1 MFVIL
6 KFTRI
11 KYKSIPRLIATAQE
25 NELTLKKNGM
35 KGWRFEKKNF
45 LNILHEINIIIVQNK
60 YR

>member
-11 KYKSIPRLIATAQE
+11 KYKSVPRLIAAAQE
-25 NELTLKKNGM
+25 NELTLKKWDEGLEI
-35 KGWRFEKKNF
+35 WKKNF
-45 LNILHEINIIIVQNK
+45 LSILHEINIIIVQNK

>member
-11 KYKSIPRLIATAQE
+11 KYKSVPRLIAAAQE
-25 NELTLKKNGM
+25 NELTLKKM
-35 KGWRFEKKNF
+35 GWRVGDLKNF

>member
-11 KYKSIPRLIATAQE
+11 EYKSVPRLIASAQE
-25 NELTLKKNGM
+25 NELTLKKWDEGLEI
-35 KGWRFEKKNF
+35 WKKNF

>member
-6 KFTRI
+6 KFTSI
-11 KYKSIPRLIATAQE
+11 KYKSIPRLIAAAQE
-25 NELTLKKNGM
+25 NELTLKKM
-35 KGWRFEKKNF
+35 GWRVGDLKNF

>member
-25 NELTLKKNGM
+25 NELTLKKM
-35 KGWRFEKKNF
+35 GWRVGDLKNF

>member
-6 KFTRI
+6 KFTSI
-11 KYKSIPRLIATAQE
+11 KYKSIPRLIAAVQE
-25 NELTLKKNGM
+25 NELTLKKM
-35 KGWRFEKKNF
+35 GWRVGDLNNF

>member
-11 KYKSIPRLIATAQE
+11 KYKYVPRLIAAAQE
-25 NELTLKKNGM
+25 NELTLKKM
-35 KGWRFEKKNF
+35 GWRVGDLKNF

>member
-25 NELTLKKNGM
+25 NELTLKKM
-35 KGWRFEKKNF
+35 GWRVGDLKNI

>member
-11 KYKSIPRLIATAQE
+11 KYKSVPRLIAAAQE
-25 NELTLKKNGM
+25 NELTL
-35 KGWRFEKKNF
+35 KKNF

>member
-11 KYKSIPRLIATAQE
+11 KYKSIPRLIAAAQE
-25 NELTLKKNGM
+25 NELTLKKM
-35 KGWRFEKKNF
+35 GWRVGDLKNF

>member
-25 NELTLKKNGM
+25 NELTLKKM
-35 KGWRFEKKNF
+35 GWRVGDLNNF

>member
-11 KYKSIPRLIATAQE
+11 KYKSIPRLIATAHE
-25 NELTLKKNGM
+25 NELTLKKM
-35 KGWRFEKKNF
+35 GWRVGDLKKNF

>member
-6 KFTRI
+6 KFTSI
-11 KYKSIPRLIATAQE
+11 KYKSIPRLIAAAQE
-25 NELTLKKNGM
+25 NELTLKKM
-35 KGWRFEKKNF
+35 GWRVGDLNNF

>member
-11 KYKSIPRLIATAQE
+11 KYKSVPRLIAAAQE
-25 NELTLKKNGM
+25 NELTLKKM
-35 KGWRFEKKNF
+35 GWRVGDLNNF

>member
-25 NELTLKKNGM
+25 NELTLKKM
-35 KGWRFEKKNF
+35 GWRVGDLNNF

-60 YR
+60 YI

>member
-6 KFTRI
+6 KFTSI

-25 NELTLKKNGM
+25 NELTLKKM
-35 KGWRFEKKNF
+35 GWRVGDLKNF

>member
-25 NELTLKKNGM
+25 NELTLKKWDEGLEI
-35 KGWRFEKKNF
+35 WKKNF
-45 LNILHEINIIIVQNK
+45 LNILHEINIKISIDRK
-60 YR
+60 LF

>member
-11 KYKSIPRLIATAQE
+11 KYKSVPRLIAAAQE
-25 NELTLKKNGM
+25 NELTLKKWDEGLEI
-35 KGWRFEKKNF
+35 WKKNF

>member
-11 KYKSIPRLIATAQE
+11 KYKSVPRLIAAAQE
-25 NELTLKKNGM
+25 NELTLKKM
-35 KGWRFEKKNF
+35 GWRVGDLKKKNF

>member
-11 KYKSIPRLIATAQE
+11 KYKSIPRLIAAAQE
-25 NELTLKKNGM
+25 NELTLKKM
-35 KGWRFEKKNF
+35 GWRVGDLNNF

>member
-6 KFTRI
+6 KFTSI
-11 KYKSIPRLIATAQE
+11 KYKSIPRQIAAAQE
-25 NELTLKKNGM
+25 NELTLKKM
-35 KGWRFEKKNF
+35 GWRVGDLKNF